1 MHKQITMKAKPSGIR
16 VFSAIG
22 ALAAW
27 IAVILQFYLIIKNRT
42 VSIPETLLRF
52 FTFFTILSNILVAVC
67 FTVLA
72 LKPRFGSSDFFSRA
86 GVLSAVTVYIA
97 IVGTVYQLVLRPLW
111 DPQGLQKMVD
121 ELLHSFTPLYFL
133 LFWLLYVPKL
143 TLQWQNIFPWL
154 LFPLCYLIIIL
165 LRGAVAD
172 YYPYP
177 FVNVAQLGYGKVLLN
192 CGIMLMAFLL
202 FSVLLISVGKRSK
215 KTFDRI

>member
-1 MHKQITMKAKPSGIR
+1 MKTKPSGIR
-16 VFSAIG
+16 IFSAIG

-27 IAVILQFYLIIKNRT
+27 IAVILQLYLIIENRT

-52 FTFFTILSNILVAVC
+52 FTFFTILSNIMVATC
-67 FTVLA
+67 FTMLA
-72 LKPRFGSSDFFSRA
+72 LKPGFGSSNFFSRA

-111 DPQGLQKMVD
+111 DPQGLQKIVD

-154 LFPLCYLIIIL
+154 LFPLCYLVIIL

-202 FSVLLISVGKRSK
+202 FSVLLISVGKRSR
-215 KTFDRI
+215 KTFDGI

>member
-1 MHKQITMKAKPSGIR
+1 MKVKPSGIR

-27 IAVILQFYLIIKNRT
+27 SAVILQLYLIIENRT

-52 FTFFTILSNILVAVC
+52 FTFFTILSNILVATC

-72 LKPRFGSSDFFSRA
+72 LKPGFGSSNFFSRA
-86 GVLSAVTVYIA
+86 SVLSAVTVYIA

-111 DPQGLQKMVD
+111 DPQGLQKIVD

-133 LFWLLYVPKL
+133 LFWFLYVPKL
-143 TLQWQNIFPWL
+143 TLQWKNIFPWL

>member
-1 MHKQITMKAKPSGIR
+1 MKAKPSGIR

-27 IAVILQFYLIIKNRT
+27 SAVILQLYLIIENRT

-52 FTFFTILSNILVAVC
+52 FTFFTILSNIMVATC
-67 FTVLA
+67 FTMLA
-72 LKPRFGSSDFFSRA
+72 LKPGFGSSNFFSRA
-86 GVLSAVTVYIA
+86 SVLSAVTVYIA

-111 DPQGLQKMVD
+111 DPQGLQKIVD

-202 FSVLLISVGKRSK
+202 FSVLLISVGKRSR
-215 KTFDRI
+215 KTFDGI

>member
-1 MHKQITMKAKPSGIR
+1 MKAKPSGIR

-27 IAVILQFYLIIKNRT
+27 SAVILQLYLIIENRT

-52 FTFFTILSNILVAVC
+52 FTFFTILSNILVATC

-72 LKPRFGSSDFFSRA
+72 LKPGFGSSNFFSRA

-111 DPQGLQKMVD
+111 DPQGLQKIVD

>member
-1 MHKQITMKAKPSGIR
+1 MKAKPSGIR

-27 IAVILQFYLIIKNRT
+27 SAVILQLYLIIENRT

-52 FTFFTILSNILVAVC
+52 FTFFTILSNILVATC

-72 LKPRFGSSDFFSRA
+72 LKPGFGSSNFFSRA
-86 GVLSAVTVYIA
+86 SVLSAVTVYIA

-111 DPQGLQKMVD
+111 DPQGLQKIVD

>member
-1 MHKQITMKAKPSGIR
+1 MKVKPSGIR

-27 IAVILQFYLIIKNRT
+27 SAVILQLYLIIENRT

-52 FTFFTILSNILVAVC
+52 FTFFTILSNILVATC

-72 LKPRFGSSDFFSRA
+72 LKPGFGSSNFFSRA
-86 GVLSAVTVYIA
+86 SVLSAVTVYIA

-111 DPQGLQKMVD
+111 DPQGLQKIVD

-133 LFWLLYVPKL
+133 LFWLSYVPKL

>member
-1 MHKQITMKAKPSGIR
+1 MKVKPSGIR

-27 IAVILQFYLIIKNRT
+27 SAVILQLYLIIENRT

-52 FTFFTILSNILVAVC
+52 FTFFTILSNILVATC

-72 LKPRFGSSDFFSRA
+72 LKPGFGSSNFFSRA
-86 GVLSAVTVYIA
+86 SVLSAVTVYIA

-111 DPQGLQKMVD
+111 DPQGLQKIVD
-121 ELLHSFTPLYFL
+121 ELLHSFTPPYFL

>member
-1 MHKQITMKAKPSGIR
+1 MKAKPSGIR

-27 IAVILQFYLIIKNRT
+27 IAVILQLYLIIENRT
-42 VSIPETLLRF
+42 VSIPEILLRF
-52 FTFFTILSNILVAVC
+52 FSFFTILSNILVATC

-72 LKPRFGSSDFFSRA
+72 LKPQFGGSNFFSRA

-111 DPQGLQKMVD
+111 DPQGLQKIVD

-133 LFWLLYVPKL
+133 LFWLSYVPKL

>member
-1 MHKQITMKAKPSGIR
+1 MKAKPSGIR

-27 IAVILQFYLIIKNRT
+27 SAVILQLYLIIENRT

-52 FTFFTILSNILVAVC
+52 FTFFTILSNILVATC

-72 LKPRFGSSDFFSRA
+72 LKSGFGSSNFFSRA
-86 GVLSAVTVYIA
+86 SVLSAVTVYIA

-111 DPQGLQKMVD
+111 DPQGLQKIVD